1 MKNKLTIIIAVV
13 AILTVFCIVFSKM
26 GTEVS
31 TSVRTYQHEENK
43 HVDTTV
49 GITEIPEDGIV
60 DNTFETHLPL
70 VVLEADMDS
79 IIDIY
84 TVSEGDKP
92 RDYAD
97 PNVTNPWVDM
107 KISIYDSDTG
117 VNKVTDEPALY
128 SDGLIKLRGFS
139 SRRYEK
145 RQYGIKLLDETG
157 AEREESILGMEAD
170 EDWVLGANTL
180 DATYLRNY
188 VAYNIGGQ
196 IFPYTP
202 ETRFCEVLVK
212 NGDNY
217 EYLGLFLFSETVKQS
232 AGRVDIADFDENENR
247 LSYIICRDRKDLTK
261 TTLSTWAS
269 ESQICYGWF
278 SFKYPKEELLTDPV
292 VSKIEDQIS
301 EIEKVLYSDDYETF
315 LIYPE
320 YINVDSFVDYFVVNE
335 FFGNYDAGDNS
346 TYYYQDSSH
355 DFSMGPLWD
364 YDGCWDNYVAEV
376 SNEDCLVYPE
386 QPWFEK
392 LVQDPSF
399 NALVVERYKELRRTI
414 FSTEYVEEVI
424 DETAAY
430 LGNAVL
436 RERSRWRATYEEQHL
451 LDVVEDGRG
460 YIIDRN
466 RDTYEE
472 EIIRVKDIMR
482 AHAEWMDE
490 YMDDYLAN
498 YVVEREAGYDVE
510 AKSVAAVIF
519 VVTFFIVIVLVNRKI
534 NGL

>member
-247 LSYIICRDRKDLTK
+247 LVSWVPI
-261 TTLSTWAS
+261 
-269 ESQICYGWF
+269 
-278 SFKYPKEELLTDPV
+278 KEYQE
-292 VSKIEDQIS
+292 KIT
-301 EIEKVLYSDDYETF
+301 SD
-315 LIYPE
+315 
-320 YINVDSFVDYFVVNE
+320 
-335 FFGNYDAGDNS
+335 
-346 TYYYQDSSH
+346 
-355 DFSMGPLWD
+355 
-364 YDGCWDNYVAEV
+364 
-376 SNEDCLVYPE
+376 
-386 QPWFEK
+386 
-392 LVQDPSF
+392 
-399 NALVVERYKELRRTI
+399 
-414 FSTEYVEEVI
+414 
-424 DETAAY
+424 
-430 LGNAVL
+430 
-436 RERSRWRATYEEQHL
+436 
-451 LDVVEDGRG
+451 
-460 YIIDRN
+460 
-466 RDTYEE
+466 
-472 EIIRVKDIMR
+472 
-482 AHAEWMDE
+482 
-490 YMDDYLAN
+490 
-498 YVVEREAGYDVE
+498 
-510 AKSVAAVIF
+510 IF
-519 VVTFFIVIVLVNRKI
+519 VKVKNFLK
-534 NGL
+534 GEKY